1 MLRGVRK
8 VVLLG
13 VLCYRKEKGERRQG
27 VTLIVTTEAL
37 VILNSNYFLHYNY
50 KVSNYYKYYN
60 RLCLTYCQ

>member
-13 VLCYRKEKGERRQG
+13 VLLLQKGERRQG

-37 VILNSNYFLHYNY
+37 VILNSNYFLNYYY